1 MKEANFYGEGVFLR
15 RRRFSTRKAHFSGIS
30 FSFSGNIPAHLRW
43 ATNELT
49 SFVTRVPTPQPLTD
63 GIWLLL
69 CYVTFFNGYFTYHC
83 SSVTRWDLAK
93 V

>member
-1 MKEANFYGEGVFLR
+1 MVDCQVLDY
-15 RRRFSTRKAHFSGIS
+15 RKDMFSGIS

>member
-1 MKEANFYGEGVFLR
+1 MVDCQVLDY
-15 RRRFSTRKAHFSGIS
+15 RKDMFSGIS

-43 ATNELT
+43 DTNELP

-69 CYVTFFNGYFTYHC
+69 EFATF
-83 SSVTRWDLAK
+83 L
-93 V
+93 